1 MFLAVVCLALA
12 TSYAIFASAEIQPW
26 AADKPVEENQQDI
39 IENDDL
45 PSV

>member
-1 MFLAVVCLALA
+1 MFLAVACLALA

-26 AADKPVEENQQDI
+26 AADKPVEENQENI